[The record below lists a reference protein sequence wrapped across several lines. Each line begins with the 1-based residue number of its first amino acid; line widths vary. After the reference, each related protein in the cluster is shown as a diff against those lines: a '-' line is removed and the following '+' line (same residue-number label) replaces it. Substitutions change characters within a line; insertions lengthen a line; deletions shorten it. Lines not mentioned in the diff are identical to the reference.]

1 METVYR
7 EPPSVRAAVTAAA
20 KRGNVVCFLDV
31 TVGGHPVGRL
41 RIELFVS
48 VAPRTCENFRQFC
61 TGEHR
66 IGGRAVGYKSSV
78 FHRVIPEFMVQGG
91 DFTRGDGTGRQSIY
105 GETFADENF
114 TLKHDGPGLLAMAN
128 SGPNTNGSQFFIC
141 TAKTP
146 HLNGKHVVFGRLVRG
161 EDVLRVISNVATKA
175 GDVPR
180 MPVTISHCGQLGI
193 ATEAAV
199 DDGAEAAAVAASS
212 SAGSS
217 SSSSKSASTGVP
229 KVNPYLRQSTTTEA
243 SAAPADDDGGAAAI
257 AEAATAQAAAAE
269 EAERVP
275 EHLTGRARKLFE
287 LRLKMNKSRKA
298 NKRAVVDEFRRDAK
312 AKGLKR
318 SFSYFIVLI

>member
-128 SGPNTNGSQFFIC
+128 SGPNTNGSQFYFTLAPC
-141 TAKTP
+141 DWLDAK
-146 HLNGKHVVFGRLVRG
+146 HCVFGKLLDADSLLTVRREKIEKEEEKAAQRLH
-161 EDVLRVISNVATKA
+161 TH
-175 GDVPR
+175 
-180 MPVTISHCGQLGI
+180 SHSPH
-193 ATEAAV
+193 
-199 DDGAEAAAVAASS
+199 SS
-212 SAGSS
+212 SPSHPPS
-217 SSSSKSASTGVP
+217 
-229 KVNPYLRQSTTTEA
+229 STTV
-243 SAAPADDDGGAAAI
+243 
-257 AEAATAQAAAAE
+257 AE
-269 EAERVP
+269 
-275 EHLTGRARKLFE
+275 
-287 LRLKMNKSRKA
+287 N
-298 NKRAVVDEFRRDAK
+298 
-312 AKGLKR
+312 
-318 SFSYFIVLI
+318 

>member
-128 SGPNTNGSQFFIC
+128 SGPNTNGSQFYFTLAPC
-141 TAKTP
+141 DWLDAK
-146 HLNGKHVVFGRLVRG
+146 HCVFGKLLDADSLLTVR
-161 EDVLRVISNVATKA
+161 R
-175 GDVPR
+175 
-180 MPVTISHCGQLGI
+180 
-193 ATEAAV
+193 ATEREREKIEKEEEKAALALAYTFTHPTPPRRRTHPPPPQLRKIEQV
-199 DDGAEAAAVAASS
+199 QTDADNKPKMPIAVAES
-212 SAGSS
+212 G
-217 SSSSKSASTGVP
+217 
-229 KVNPYLRQSTTTEA
+229 
-243 SAAPADDDGGAAAI
+243 
-257 AEAATAQAAAAE
+257 
-269 EAERVP
+269 
-275 EHLTGRARKLFE
+275 E
-287 LRLKMNKSRKA
+287 L
-298 NKRAVVDEFRRDAK
+298 
-312 AKGLKR
+312 
-318 SFSYFIVLI
+318 

>member
-114 TLKHDGPGLLAMAN
+114 TLKHDGPGLLAMA
-128 SGPNTNGSQFFIC
+128 G
-141 TAKTP
+141 AA
-146 HLNGKHVVFGRLVRG
+146 LGRRPV
-161 EDVLRVISNVATKA
+161 EVARA
-175 GDVPR
+175 GLDQSEQEPR
-180 MPVTISHCGQLGI
+180 EC
-193 ATEAAV
+193 AV
-199 DDGAEAAAVAASS
+199 DLGPGPSLDLLQLRRRLRRSRNLAA
-212 SAGSS
+212 
-217 SSSSKSASTGVP
+217 
-229 KVNPYLRQSTTTEA
+229 
-243 SAAPADDDGGAAAI
+243 
-257 AEAATAQAAAAE
+257 
-269 EAERVP
+269 
-275 EHLTGRARKLFE
+275 
-287 LRLKMNKSRKA
+287 
-298 NKRAVVDEFRRDAK
+298 
-312 AKGLKR
+312 
-318 SFSYFIVLI
+318 

>member
-1 METVYR
+1 M
-7 EPPSVRAAVTAAA
+7 A
-20 KRGNVVCFLDV
+20 
-31 TVGGHPVGRL
+31 
-41 RIELFVS
+41 
-48 VAPRTCENFRQFC
+48 
-61 TGEHR
+61 
-66 IGGRAVGYKSSV
+66 
-78 FHRVIPEFMVQGG
+78 QGG
-91 DFTRGDGTGRQSIY
+91 DFTRGDGTGGESIY
-105 GETFADENF
+105 GATFEDEDF
-114 TLKHDGPGLLAMAN
+114 TRKHDEPGLLSMAN
-128 SGPNTNGSQFFIC
+128 AGAGTNGSQFFI
-141 TAKTP
+141 TFDKTP

-212 SAGSS
+212 SAGSSS

>member
-1 METVYR
+1 ME
-7 EPPSVRAAVTAAA
+7 E
-20 KRGNVVCFLDV
+20 VVVFLDV
-31 TVGGHPVGRL
+31 AIGTRAIGRL
-41 RIELFVS
+41 VFELFYDVT
-48 VAPRTCENFRQFC
+48 PRTAENFRCLC
-61 TGEHR
+61 TGER
-66 IGGRAVGYKSSV
+66 GRSARSNERLHYEGSQ
-78 FHRVIPEFMVQGG
+78 FHRVISGFMAQGG
-91 DFTRGDGTGRQSIY
+91 DFTRGDGTGGESIY
-105 GETFADENF
+105 GATFEDEDF
-114 TLKHDGPGLLAMAN
+114 TRKHDEPGLLSMAN
-128 SGPNTNGSQFFIC
+128 AGAGTNGSQFFI
-141 TAKTP
+141 TFDKTP

-212 SAGSS
+212 SAGSSSSS